1 MKVGILYNVVE
12 AVERGLDSDKQ
23 SDNEV
28 LDIQQLVRAA
38 LQEDHDVIPLKVR
51 RTIFT
56 QLDKESFDIIFNL
69 CEGYM
74 GKVQGESWMAGFLE
88 LLGIPYTGSDPF
100 TLSLCLDKARTKD
113 ILQANGIPTPR
124 YQVFLQANEP
134 IDPAV
139 KFPLMV
145 KPLHED
151 GSVGIDQGSVV
162 EAEDKLRARVDYIV
176 KTYRQPALVEEFID
190 GRELNVAIMGN
201 PPGLEILPISEIVF
215 DVKNGNHRIVDF
227 DAKWVVT
234 SESYRSTT
242 GVCPAQIDKQLEE
255 RIKGI
260 AVKAFLLT
268 GCRDY
273 ARVDMRLRDDGPY
286 VLEVNPN
293 PGIGPDSGF
302 ARSARVSG
310 LDYNQMIRR
319 ILHHAT
325 TRTKLPTRDRP
336 KKKRFET
343 DKLKARDIRLEDMP
357 ILLQWFNDT
366 VISKFMDDPGSIQ
379 TEESL
384 IEKFFVKIPNDIDL
398 LIEGKGTGKPLGYC
412 SIYDIDRV
420 NDSAQI
426 SFLIGDGEQRGK
438 GYGNEI
444 VKLIV
449 RICFESLGLNRV
461 VASATTENVR
471 SIKALE
477 AAGFRR
483 VGLLR
488 EYQVVDGR
496 KYDEVFLEMLR
507 EEYLRLNPPPT
518 QTAQTAQPTP
528 QTQTTQ
534 TTQPTQTAQPPDI
547 AGHA

>member
-1 MKVGILYNVVE
+1 MKVGILYNLVE
-12 AVERGLDSDKQ
+12 TVERGLDSDKL
-23 SDNEV
+23 SDNEI
-28 LDIQQLVRAA
+28 LDILKFVRTA
-38 LQEDHDVIPLKVR
+38 LQDDHEVIPVKVG

-74 GKVQGESWMAGFLE
+74 GKVQGESWMAAFVD
-88 LLGIPYTGSDPF
+88 LLGIPYTGSGPF

-113 ILQANGIPTPR
+113 ILRANEIPTPKYR
-124 YQVFLQANEP
+124 VFLRKDEP
-134 IDPAV
+134 IDPDME
-139 KFPLMV
+139 FPLIV

-162 EAEDKLRARVDYIV
+162 MAEDKLRARVDYII

-201 PPGLEILPISEIVF
+201 PPELEILPISETAF
-215 DVKNGNHRIVDF
+215 DMKNGNHRIVDF

-234 SESYRSTT
+234 SESYGSTKD
-242 GVCPAQIDKQLEE
+242 VCPAELDKHLEE
-255 RIKGI
+255 RIKDI
-260 AVKAFLLT
+260 AVKAYLLT

-273 ARVDMRLRDDGPY
+273 AKIDIRLREGCPY

-293 PGIGPDSGF
+293 PGIGPDSEF
-302 ARSARVSG
+302 TISAKASG

-319 ILHHAT
+319 ILHHGT
-325 TRTKLPTRDRP
+325 TRTKLPTKDRP
-336 KKKRFET
+336 KKRRFET
-343 DKLKARDIRLEDMP
+343 DRLRARDIRLDDIP
-357 ILLQWFNDT
+357 VLLQWFNDT
-366 VISKFMDDPGSIQ
+366 VISKFMEDPGSIQ
-379 TEESL
+379 TEENL
-384 IEKFFVKIPNDIDL
+384 IEGFFVKIPNDMDL
-398 LIEGKGTGKPLGYC
+398 LIEAKGTGKSLGYC

-420 NDSAQI
+420 NDSAEI

-461 VASATTENVR
+461 VASATTENIR

-496 KYDEVFLEMLR
+496 KYDEVLLEMLR
-507 EEYLRLNPPPT
+507 EEYLRLNPPP
-518 QTAQTAQPTP
+518 QPAESP
-528 QTQTTQ
+528 NI
-534 TTQPTQTAQPPDI
+534 PS
-547 AGHA
+547 HA